1 MFRQYVLSR
10 SDRRAVGWIDH
21 EPRLKRGTLITL
33 KGDPGRVW
41 VVEFAG
47 AQTLQSAPDMTWQV
61 GGIVGRMSL
70 PARS

>member
-1 MFRQYVLSR
+1 MFRQYALSCG
-10 SDRRAVGWIDH
+10 DRRTVGWIDF
-21 EPRLKRGTLITL
+21 EPRLKRGTILTL
-33 KGDPGRVW
+33 KGDERPW

-47 AQTLQSAPDMTWQV
+47 AQTLESAPDMTWQV

>member
-1 MFRQYVLSR
+1 MFRQYALTSGNAR
-10 SDRRAVGWIDH
+10 TVGWIDH
-21 EPRLKRGTLITL
+21 EPRLKRGTILTL
-33 KGDPGRVW
+33 KNDPTQW

-47 AQTLQSAPDMTWQV
+47 TTTMSSAPDMTWQV

>member
-1 MFRQYVLSR
+1 MFRQYALSR
-10 SDRRAVGWIDH
+10 GDRRTVGCIDH

-33 KGDPGRVW
+33 KGDPGKVW

-47 AQTLQSAPDMTWQV
+47 AQTLQV